1 MAGRSSAAKT
11 LKIIFERIVMAIV
24 EVKVPQLS
32 ESVAEATLLQWKKK
46 VGDAVAVDEILID
59 VETDKVVLEVPA
71 PSAGVIVEIVEPDG
85 STVAADQLI
94 ARIDTEGVAGG
105 VVAPVAPVVA
115 AMAAASAPA
124 AVAAVPASASM
135 AGVAMPAAA
144 KLMADNQLAAG
155 SVAGTGKD
163 GRVTKGDVLA
173 AVAAPKA
180 ASAPTM
186 PAAKPA
192 APLLPQVAAPASS
205 LAASLEGR
213 PEQRVPMSR
222 LRARVAERLL
232 QSQSTNAILT
242 TFNEINMAPVM
253 EMRKRMQERFEKEHG
268 VKLGFMSFFVKAA
281 VHALK
286 KFPVLNASVDGTDI
300 VYHGFFDIG
309 IAVGSPRGL
318 VVPILRNA
326 DQMSFADIE
335 KKIAEFGAKARDGK
349 LGMEEMTGG
358 TFSISNGGTFGSMMS
373 TPIINPPQSAIL
385 GVHATKDRAMV
396 ENGQVV
402 VRPMNY
408 FAMSYDHR
416 IIDGR
421 EAVLGLVA
429 MKEALEDP
437 ARLLFDI

>member
-1 MAGRSSAAKT
+1 
-11 LKIIFERIVMAIV
+11 
-24 EVKVPQLS
+24 
-32 ESVAEATLLQWKKK
+32 
-46 VGDAVAVDEILID
+46 
-59 VETDKVVLEVPA
+59 
-71 PSAGVIVEIVEPDG
+71 
-85 STVAADQLI
+85 
-94 ARIDTEGVAGG
+94 
-105 VVAPVAPVVA
+105 
-115 AMAAASAPA
+115 
-124 AVAAVPASASM
+124 M

-144 KLMADNQLAAG
+144 KLMADNSLAMG
-155 SVAGTGKD
+155 SVSGTGKD
-163 GRVTKGDVLA
+163 GRVTKGDVLSAVAGGVKPA
-173 AVAAPKA
+173 AVVPAAAPKA
-180 ASAPTM
+180 A
-186 PAAKPA
+186 
-192 APLLPQVAAPASS
+192 LPQVATP
-205 LAASLEGR
+205 AASLGER

-253 EMRKRMQERFEKEHG
+253 EMRKKFQEKFEKEHG
-268 VKLGFMSFFVKAA
+268 IKLGFMSFFVKAA

-286 KFPVLNASVDGTDI
+286 KYPVLNASVDGNDI
-300 VYHGFFDIG
+300 VYHGYFDIG

-335 KKIAEFGAKARDGK
+335 KKIAEYGVKARDGK
-349 LGMEEMTGG
+349 LSMEEMTGG

-396 ENGQVV
+396 ENGVVV

>member
-1 MAGRSSAAKT
+1 
-11 LKIIFERIVMAIV
+11 MAIV

-32 ESVAEATLLQWKKK
+32 ESVAEATMLQWKKK
-46 VGDAVAVDEILID
+46 VGEAVAADEILID
-59 VETDKVVLEVPA
+59 IETDKVVLEVPA
-71 PSAGVIVEIVEPDG
+71 PSAGVLVELLVGDG
-85 STVAADQLI
+85 GTVVAEQLI
-94 ARIDTEGVAGG
+94 ARIDTAAVAGATAPAAA
-105 VVAPVAPVVA
+105 APVAAAAAPASVA
-115 AMAAASAPA
+115 AATASTK
-124 AVAAVPASASM
+124 

-144 KLMADNQLAAG
+144 KLMADAGMAAG
-155 SVAGTGKD
+155 SVAGTGRD

-173 AVAAPKA
+173 AASAPKVVA
-180 ASAPTM
+180 ASAIPTGV
-186 PAAKPA
+186 PTKS
-192 APLLPQVAAPASS
+192 LPQVSAPK
-205 LAASLEGR
+205 LNLGDR
-213 PEQRVPMSR
+213 PEERVPMSR

-286 KFPVLNASVDGTDI
+286 KFPVLNASVDGNDI
-300 VYHGFFDIG
+300 VYHGYFDIG

-318 VVPILRNA
+318 VVPILRDA

-335 KKIAEFGAKARDGK
+335 KKIAEFGQKARDGK
-349 LGMEEMTGG
+349 LGMDDMTGG

>member
-1 MAGRSSAAKT
+1 
-11 LKIIFERIVMAIV
+11 MAIV

-32 ESVAEATLLQWKKK
+32 ESVAEATMLNWKKK
-46 VGDAVAVDEILID
+46 VGDLVAIDEILIEI
-59 VETDKVVLEVPA
+59 ETDKVVLEVPA
-71 PSAGVIVEIVEPDG
+71 PAAGVLAELVIGDG
-85 STVAADQLI
+85 ATVAAEQLI
-94 ARIDTEGVAGG
+94 ARIDTEGKAGAA
-105 VVAPVAPVVA
+105 APVATPAVA
-115 AMAAASAPA
+115 VAASAPTA
-124 AVAAVPASASM
+124 AAQTASASM

-144 KLMADNQLAAG
+144 KLMADNNLASG

-163 GRVTKGDVLA
+163 GRVTKGDVLG
-173 AVAAPKA
+173 AVASGAAPKVVA
-180 ASAPTM
+180 AIAIPTGAPVTS
-186 PAAKPA
+186 
-192 APLLPQVAAPASS
+192 LPQVAAPKVN
-205 LAASLEGR
+205 LADALSGR

-222 LRARVAERLL
+222 LRARIAERLL

-242 TFNEINMAPVM
+242 TFNEVNMAPVM
-253 EMRKRMQERFEKEHG
+253 EMRKRFQEKFEKEHG

-286 KFPVLNASVDGTDI
+286 KYPVLNASVDGNDV

-335 KKIAEFGAKARDGK
+335 KKIAEFGQKAKDGK
-349 LGMEEMTGG
+349 LGIEDMTGG

-396 ENGQVV
+396 ENGVVV

-437 ARLLFDI
+437 SRLLFDI

>member
-1 MAGRSSAAKT
+1 
-11 LKIIFERIVMAIV
+11 MAIV

-46 VGDAVAVDEILID
+46 PGDAVAIDEILIEI
-59 VETDKVVLEVPA
+59 ETDKVVLEVPA
-71 PSAGVIVEIVEPDG
+71 PSAGVLAEIVQVDG
-85 STVAADQLI
+85 ATVAAEQVI
-94 ARIDTEGVAGG
+94 AKIDTEGKG
-105 VVAPVAPVVA
+105 VVAAPV
-115 AMAAASAPA
+115 AASAPA
-124 AVAAVPASASM
+124 AAAPAAAAAAVATGGSK
-135 AGVAMPAAA
+135 AGIAMPAAA
-144 KLMADNQLAAG
+144 KLMADNNLASG
-155 SVAGTGKD
+155 SVPGSGRD
-163 GRVTKGDVLA
+163 GRVTKGDVLGAVASGGAQPA
-173 AVAAPKA
+173 AAPVAAP
-180 ASAPTM
+180 
-186 PAAKPA
+186 
-192 APLLPQVAAPASS
+192 VAAPRAALTAVNAPAGAPS
-205 LAASLEGR
+205 LGDR

-232 QSQSTNAILT
+232 QSQQSNAILT
-242 TFNEINMAPVM
+242 TFNEVNMAPVM
-253 EMRKRMQERFEKEHG
+253 EMRKRFQEKFEKEHG
-268 VKLGFMSFFVKAA
+268 VKIGFMSFFVKAA

-286 KFPVLNASVDGTDI
+286 KYPVINASVDGNDI
-300 VYHGFFDIG
+300 VYHGYFDIG

-335 KKIAEFGAKARDGK
+335 KKIAEYGTKARDGK
-349 LGMEEMTGG
+349 LGIEEMTGG
-358 TFSISNGGTFGSMMS
+358 TFSISNGGVFGSMLS

-385 GVHATKDRAMV
+385 GVHATKDRAVV

-408 FAMSYDHR
+408 LALSYDHR

>member
-1 MAGRSSAAKT
+1 
-11 LKIIFERIVMAIV
+11 MAII

-71 PSAGVIVEIVEPDG
+71 PSAGVLVEII
-85 STVAADQLI
+85 AADGATVMAEQLI
-94 ARIDTEGVAGG
+94 ARIDTTAT
-105 VVAPVAPVVA
+105 
-115 AMAAASAPA
+115 ASAPGPISA
-124 AVAAVPASASM
+124 AAPAAAKPAAATVAAPTVPASASH
-135 AGVAMPAAA
+135 AGVAMPSAA
-144 KLMADNQLAAG
+144 KLMADNNLASG
-155 SVAGTGKD
+155 TVAGTGKD
-163 GRVTKGDVLA
+163 GRVTKGDVLSAVAGGVQSTA
-173 AVAAPKA
+173 AVIPPGV
-180 ASAPTM
+180 PT
-186 PAAKPA
+186 KT
-192 APLLPQVAAPASS
+192 LPQVAAPSVD
-205 LAASLEGR
+205 LGER
-213 PEQRVPMSR
+213 PEQRVPMTR

-286 KFPVLNASVDGTDI
+286 KFPVLNASVDGNDI
-300 VYHGFFDIG
+300 VYHGYFDIG

-335 KKIAEFGAKARDGK
+335 KKIAEYGVKARDGK

>member
-1 MAGRSSAAKT
+1 
-11 LKIIFERIVMAIV
+11 MAIV

-32 ESVAEATLLQWKKK
+32 ESVAEATMLQWKKK
-46 VGDAVAVDEILID
+46 IGDAITADEILIEI
-59 VETDKVVLEVPA
+59 ETDKVVLEVPA
-71 PSAGVIVEIVEPDG
+71 PSSGVLVELVVADG
-85 STVAADQLI
+85 TTVAAEQVI
-94 ARIDTEGVAGG
+94 ARIDTEGKAGAAVTPAAAPAAPSASASPA
-105 VVAPVAPVVA
+105 VVAPAAPT
-115 AMAAASAPA
+115 AAAS
-124 AVAAVPASASM
+124 SGGSM
-135 AGVAMPAAA
+135 SGVAMPAAA
-144 KLMADNQLAAG
+144 KIMADNHMAAG

-163 GRVTKGDVLA
+163 GRVTKGDVLVA
-173 AVAAPKA
+173 AAAPVAAPVPAPKPVAVSPVPTGAKA
-180 ASAPTM
+180 A
-186 PAAKPA
+186 
-192 APLLPQVAAPASS
+192 LLPQVAAAKPAD
-205 LAASLEGR
+205 LGDR

-222 LRARVAERLL
+222 LRARIAERLL

-242 TFNEINMAPVM
+242 TFNEVNMAPVM
-253 EMRKRMQERFEKEHG
+253 DMRKRFQEKFEKEHG
-268 VKLGFMSFFVKAA
+268 VKIGFMSFFVKAA

-286 KFPVLNASVDGTDI
+286 KFPMLNASVDGNDV
-300 VYHGFFDIG
+300 VYHGYFDIG

-326 DQMSFADIE
+326 DQMSFAEIE
-335 KKIAEFGAKARDGK
+335 KKIAEYGVKARDGK
-349 LGMEEMTGG
+349 LGIEDMTGG

-385 GVHATKDRAMV
+385 GVHATKDRAVV
-396 ENGQVV
+396 ENGVVV

>member
-1 MAGRSSAAKT
+1 MP
-11 LKIIFERIVMAIV
+11 IV

-32 ESVAEATLLQWKKK
+32 ESVAEATLLQWKKRPGEK
-46 VGDAVAVDEILID
+46 VEMDEILVEI
-59 VETDKVVLEVPA
+59 ETDKVVLEVPA
-71 PSAGVIVEIVEPDG
+71 PAAGVLAQLVKNDG
-85 STVAADQLI
+85 ESCVAEEVI
-94 ARIDTEGVAGG
+94 AKIDTDGIEATSPLEVKPVPTAQPAPGATPGVMPPP
-105 VVAPVAPVVA
+105 APDAATGAP
-115 AMAAASAPA
+115 
-124 AVAAVPASASM
+124 
-135 AGVAMPAAA
+135 AMPAAA
-144 KLMADNQLAAG
+144 KLMADNRLPAG
-155 SVAGTGKD
+155 SVTGTGKD

-173 AVAAPKA
+173 AIDAGGKPVAMTAPVTAPPPAPAAAPKA
-180 ASAPTM
+180 ALPSVALPPAP
-186 PAAKPA
+186 
-192 APLLPQVAAPASS
+192 S
-205 LAASLEGR
+205 LGDR

-222 LRARVAERLL
+222 LRARIAERLV

-242 TFNEINMAPVM
+242 TFNEVNMAPVM
-253 EMRKRMQERFEKEHG
+253 EMRKRFQEKFEKEHG
-268 VKLGFMSFFVKAA
+268 VKIGFMSFFVKAA
-281 VHALK
+281 VAALK
-286 KFPVLNASVDGTDI
+286 KYPIINASVDGNDI
-300 VYHGFFDIG
+300 VYHGYFDIG

-335 KKIAEFGAKARDGK
+335 KKIAEYAKKASEGK
-349 LGMEEMTGG
+349 LALDDLMGG
-358 TFSISNGGTFGSMMS
+358 TFSISNGGTFGSMLS

-385 GVHATKDRAMV
+385 GVHATKDRAVV

-408 FAMSYDHR
+408 LAMSYDHR

>member
-1 MAGRSSAAKT
+1 MAT
-11 LKIIFERIVMAIV
+11 V

-32 ESVAEATLLQWKKK
+32 ESVAEATMLQWKKK
-46 VGDAVAVDEILID
+46 VGDAIAIDEILIEI
-59 VETDKVVLEVPA
+59 ETDKVVLEVPA
-71 PSAGVIVEIVEPDG
+71 PAAGVLSEILVADG
-85 STVAADQLI
+85 GTVAAEQLI
-94 ARIDTEGVAGG
+94 ARIDTDGK
-105 VVAPVAPVVA
+105 VA
-115 AMAAASAPA
+115 AAAPAAAAATAAPAPATAVTSAPA
-124 AVAAVPASASM
+124 PAASGGSM

-144 KLMADNQLAAG
+144 KLMADNQLASG

-163 GRVTKGDVLA
+163 GRVTKGDVLG
-173 AVAAPKA
+173 AVATGSAPKSIA
-180 ASAPTM
+180 ASPIPTGAPATS
-186 PAAKPA
+186 
-192 APLLPQVAAPASS
+192 LPQVAAPAKAND
-205 LAASLEGR
+205 LGDR

-222 LRARVAERLL
+222 LRARIAERLL

-242 TFNEINMAPVM
+242 TFNEVNMAPVM
-253 EMRKRMQERFEKEHG
+253 EMRKRFQEKFEKEHG
-268 VKLGFMSFFVKAA
+268 TKIGFMSFFVKAA

-286 KFPVLNASVDGTDI
+286 KYPVLNASVDGNDI
-300 VYHGFFDIG
+300 VYHGYFDIG

-335 KKIAEFGAKARDGK
+335 KKIAEYGAKARDGK
-349 LGMEEMTGG
+349 LGIEEMTGG
-358 TFSISNGGTFGSMMS
+358 TFSISNGGVFGSMLS

-385 GVHATKDRAMV
+385 GVHATKDRAVV
-396 ENGQVV
+396 ENGQIL

-408 FAMSYDHR
+408 LAMSYDHR
-416 IIDGR
+416 IVDGR

>member
-1 MAGRSSAAKT
+1 
-11 LKIIFERIVMAIV
+11 MAIV

-32 ESVAEATLLQWKKK
+32 ESVAEATMLQWKKK
-46 VGDAVAVDEILID
+46 VGDSVAADEILIEI
-59 VETDKVVLEVPA
+59 ETDKVVLEVPA
-71 PSAGVIVEIVEPDG
+71 PSAGVLSEILVADG
-85 STVAADQLI
+85 GTVIAEQLI
-94 ARIDTEGVAGG
+94 ARIDTDGK
-105 VVAPVAPVVA
+105 VA
-115 AMAAASAPA
+115 ATATAAAPAKTAAPAASAAQASAPA
-124 AVAAVPASASM
+124 SNSM

-144 KLMADNQLAAG
+144 KLMADNNMAAG
-155 SVAGTGKD
+155 SVAGSGKD
-163 GRVTKGDVLA
+163 GRVTKGDVLS
-173 AVAAPKA
+173 AVANPVAVAVIPTGVPTKA
-180 ASAPTM
+180 L
-186 PAAKPA
+186 PAVNGPA
-192 APLLPQVAAPASS
+192 VNLG
-205 LAASLEGR
+205 ER
-213 PEQRVPMSR
+213 PEQRVPMTR

-242 TFNEINMAPVM
+242 TFNEINMSPVM

-286 KFPVLNASVDGTDI
+286 KFPVLNASIDGNDI

-335 KKIAEFGAKARDGK
+335 KKIAEFGVKARDGK
-349 LGMEEMTGG
+349 LGIEEMTGG

>member
-1 MAGRSSAAKT
+1 
-11 LKIIFERIVMAIV
+11 MAIV

-32 ESVAEATLLQWKKK
+32 ESVAEATMLQWKKK
-46 VGDAVAVDEILID
+46 VGDAITIDEILID
-59 VETDKVVLEVPA
+59 IETDKVVLEVPA
-71 PSAGVIVEIVEPDG
+71 PSAGVLVEVLIADG
-85 STVAADQLI
+85 STVVAEQVI
-94 ARIDTEGVAGG
+94 ARIDSEGKAGNA
-105 VVAPVAPVVA
+105 VS
-115 AMAAASAPA
+115 AAAAVVGAPAPAQAAPA
-124 AVAAVPASASM
+124 AGGTM

-144 KLMADNQLAAG
+144 KLMADNTLAAG
-155 SVAGTGKD
+155 SVAGSGKD
-163 GRVTKGDVLA
+163 GRVTKGDVLGA
-173 AVAAPKA
+173 LATPNATKSG
-180 ASAPTM
+180 ASSVIPTGV
-186 PAAKPA
+186 PSTS
-192 APLLPQVAAPASS
+192 LPQVMAPGKPSD
-205 LAASLEGR
+205 LGDR

-242 TFNEINMAPVM
+242 TFNEVNMAPVM
-253 EMRKRMQERFEKEHG
+253 EMRKRFQEKFEKEHG
-268 VKLGFMSFFVKAA
+268 VKIGFMSFFVKAV

-286 KFPVLNASVDGTDI
+286 KYPMLNASVDGNDI
-300 VYHGFFDIG
+300 VYHGYFDIG

-326 DQMSFADIE
+326 DQMSFAEIE
-335 KKIAEFGAKARDGK
+335 KKIAEYGTKARDGK
-349 LGMEEMTGG
+349 LGIEEMTGG
-358 TFSISNGGTFGSMMS
+358 TFSISNGGTFGSMLS

-385 GVHATKDRAMV
+385 GVHATKDRAVV
-396 ENGQVV
+396 ENGQIV